1 VYGDRGKRLK
11 ILFIVIIC
19 IGLGSCMRVSDLNE
33 NTAFLPPQEIQP
45 SVDLA
50 LNQPHFKVGQ
60 WPSLNWWETFNS
72 LELNQLVDQ
81 ALKQNPSIQSV
92 EQKVEVVLQEAKKE
106 KAPLFPFVF
115 FSATEDWG
123 KLSKN
128 GVPFQFNP
136 SLGSIYDLVDLK
148 LSFSYELDFWGKN
161 RNQLEAALGKLQSQ
175 RAESKQVALM
185 VTTSMA
191 KAYFALKTNLKR
203 RELYSRLYEIKSD
216 VLSLNDLLYQ
226 KALRS
231 KLDPATSVENLEELE
246 KEILALDE
254 EIQSNFYLLNILRGI
269 SPDAPLEITS
279 FLQDVPDA
287 LELPQNLSSDLLVRR
302 PDLIASIWYI
312 EALAH
317 EVNVAVADFF
327 PRVNL
332 LGFLGLE
339 SFPFKHLFDWKSR
352 EGRLQP
358 SIHIPI
364 FKAGEIRANFKK
376 NKAELEGAIFN
387 YNELLL
393 ASLKEAADSLLLIN
407 RTYQQ
412 KASQKIIL
420 AQAELK
426 FNLLELRY
434 TKGID
439 GLLTVYEME
448 AELLQKQLDDVM
460 ITYEQY
466 LSVIQMIKALGGGY
480 STEELDWFTK
490 GGSSE

>member
-1 VYGDRGKRLK
+1 M
-11 ILFIVIIC
+11 
-19 IGLGSCMRVSDLNE
+19 GLGSCMRVSDLNR
-33 NTAFLPPQEIQP
+33 NTAFLPPQQIQP

-50 LNQPHFKVGQ
+50 LNQPYFKVGQ
-60 WPSLNWWETFNS
+60 WPSLNWWENFNS
-72 LELNQLVDQ
+72 IELNELVDQ
-81 ALKQNPSIQSV
+81 ALAQNPTIQAV
-92 EQKVEVVLQEAKKE
+92 EQKVEVALQLAKKE
-106 KAPLFPFVF
+106 KAPLFPFIF
-115 FSATEDWG
+115 FDATEDWG

-128 GVPFQFNP
+128 GIPFQFNP

-161 RNQLEAALGKLQSQ
+161 RNQLQAAIGELRSQ
-175 RAESKQVALM
+175 KAESKQVELM

-191 KAYFALKTNLKR
+191 KAYFALKTNLRR
-203 RELYSRLYEIKSD
+203 RELYSRLYEIKSN
-216 VLSLNDLLYQ
+216 VLSLNELLYQ

-231 KLDPATSVENLEELE
+231 KIDPATSVEDIEELE

-254 EIQSNFYLLNILRGI
+254 EIQSNFYLLNILRGT
-269 SPDAPLEITS
+269 SPDAPIEISS
-279 FLQDVPDA
+279 FLEEVPKA

-302 PDLIASIWYI
+302 PDLIASIWHI
-312 EALAH
+312 EALAY

-327 PRVNL
+327 PRVDL
-332 LGFLGLE
+332 LGFLGLQ

-376 NKAELEGAIFN
+376 NKAELEGAIFD
-387 YNELLL
+387 YNALLL
-393 ASLKEAADSLLLIN
+393 ASLKEAADSLVLIN

-412 KASQKIIL
+412 KASQKIIVE
-420 AQAELK
+420 QAELK

-434 TKGID
+434 TNGID

-448 AELLQKQLDDVM
+448 MELLQKQLDDVM
-460 ITYEQY
+460 ITFEQY

-480 STEELDWFTK
+480 STEDLSWFTK
-490 GGSSE
+490 GSSNE